1 MPDHGTAVPGPI
13 AATASGGISV
23 NEAGKRQSRTV
34 FFVSDRTG
42 ITAETLGHS
51 LLTQFDG
58 VDFNQMTVPF
68 ISTVEKARETAERI
82 NQVAREEGRRPL
94 IFSTLITEEC
104 REIIKASEGLYL
116 DFFDAF
122 IGPLEKELDTPSSHA
137 AGRAHG
143 VHDSETYT
151 RRIDAMNFALAND
164 DGINTRHY
172 DRAEVILI
180 GVSRSGKTPTCLYL
194 ALHYGVYAANYPL
207 TEDDMEDG
215 KLPPALAKRREKL
228 FGLTIDPGRLQD
240 IRQERRPDSRYASH
254 RQVRY
259 EVREA
264 EAMFRRYSIPSI
276 STTTS
281 SVEEIATTVL
291 QQFGLQRRFY

>member
-1 MPDHGTAVPGPI
+1 MNQQA
-13 AATASGGISV
+13 
-23 NEAGKRQSRTV
+23 RRTV
-34 FFVSDRTG
+34 FFLSDRTG

-58 VDFNQMTVPF
+58 VHFEQVTVPF
-68 ISTVEKARETAERI
+68 ISNSEKAAEVRERI
-82 NQVAREEGRRPL
+82 DRCAEEEGARPL
-94 IFSTLITEEC
+94 IFSTLITDEC
-104 REIIKASEGLYL
+104 REIVQQSRGLYL

-122 IGPLEKELDTPSSHA
+122 IGPLEKELELSSSHA

-151 RRIDAMNFALAND
+151 RRIDAMNFALSND
-164 DGINTRHY
+164 DGVNTHHY
-172 DRAEVILI
+172 DQAEVILV

-207 TEDDMEDG
+207 TEDDLEDG
-215 KLPPALAKRREKL
+215 RLPRALDRCRQKL
-228 FGLTIDPGRLQD
+228 FGLTIDPSRLQD
-240 IRQERRPDSRYASH
+240 IRQERRPDSTYASA

-264 EAMFRRYSIPSI
+264 EALYRRYSIPCV

-291 QQFGLQRRFY
+291 QAFGLQRRLY

>member
-1 MPDHGTAVPGPI
+1 MNDQVA
-13 AATASGGISV
+13 
-23 NEAGKRQSRTV
+23 RTV
-34 FFVSDRTG
+34 FFLSDRTG

-58 VDFNQMTVPF
+58 VAFEQVTVPF
-68 ISTVEKARETAERI
+68 ISTVEKATEVRERI
-82 NQVAREEGRRPL
+82 DRCAEEQGVRPL
-94 IFSTLITEEC
+94 IFSTLITDEC
-104 REIIKASEGLYL
+104 REIVQQSRGLYL

-122 IGPLEKELDTPSSHA
+122 IGPLEKELEVPSSHA

-164 DGINTRHY
+164 DGVNTRHY
-172 DRAEVILI
+172 DRAEVILV

-207 TEDDMEDG
+207 TEDDLEDG
-215 KLPPALAKRREKL
+215 KLPRALDRCRHKL
-228 FGLTIDPGRLQD
+228 FGLTIDPIRLRD
-240 IRQERRPDSRYASH
+240 IRQERRPDSTYASA

-264 EAMFRRYSIPSI
+264 ETMYRRYGIPSV

-291 QQFGLQRRFY
+291 QAFGLQRRFY

>member
-1 MPDHGTAVPGPI
+1 VSQAIPQLL
-13 AATASGGISV
+13 
-23 NEAGKRQSRTV
+23 AGDQIVSEKTDKPRRTV

-58 VDFNQMTVPF
+58 IEFRPVTVPF
-68 ISTVEKARETAERI
+68 IATKDKAEETACRINETAE
-82 NQVAREEGRRPL
+82 EEGARPL
-94 IFSTLITEEC
+94 VFSTLITDEC
-104 REIIKASEGLYL
+104 RQIIKAANGMYL

-122 IGPLEKELDTPSSHA
+122 IGPLERELEVTSSHA

-143 VHDSETYT
+143 VFDAETYT
-151 RRIDAMNFALAND
+151 RRIDAMNYALAND
-164 DGINTRHY
+164 DGITTRYY
-172 DRAEVILI
+172 DGAEVILV

-207 TEDDMEDG
+207 TEDDLEDG
-215 KLPPALAKRREKL
+215 KLPKSLEKHRKKL
-228 FGLTIDPGRLQD
+228 FGLTIDPTRLQE
-240 IRQERRPDSRYASH
+240 IRNERRPDSHYSSV
-254 RQVRY
+254 RQVNY
-259 EVREA
+259 EVNEA
-264 EAMFRRYSIPSI
+264 EFLFRRYGIPFV

-291 QQFGLQRRFY
+291 HSAGLQRRFY

>member
-1 MPDHGTAVPGPI
+1 MSDQADKP
-13 AATASGGISV
+13 
-23 NEAGKRQSRTV
+23 RRTV

-58 VDFNQMTVPF
+58 IEFRPVTVPF
-68 ISTVEKARETAERI
+68 IGTKDKAESAARRI
-82 NQVAREEGRRPL
+82 NEAAREEGARPL
-94 IFSTLITEEC
+94 VFSTLITDEC
-104 REIIKASEGLYL
+104 RAIVKAADGMYL

-122 IGPLEKELDTPSSHA
+122 IGPLEKELGLTSSHA

-143 VHDSETYT
+143 VFDAETYT
-151 RRIDAMNFALAND
+151 RRIDAMNYALAND
-164 DGINTRHY
+164 DGITTRHY
-172 DRAEVILI
+172 DRAEVILV

-207 TEDDMEDG
+207 TEDDLEDG
-215 KLPPALAKRREKL
+215 KLPPGLDQHRKKL
-228 FGLTIDPGRLQD
+228 FGLTIDPSRLQD
-240 IRQERRPDSRYASH
+240 IRQERRPDSRYASI
-254 RQVRY
+254 RQVNY

-264 EAMFRRYSIPSI
+264 EVLFRRYGVPFLN
-276 STTTS
+276 TTTS

-291 QQFGLQRRFY
+291 HSAGLQRRFY

>member
-1 MPDHGTAVPGPI
+1 VSETPARP
-13 AATASGGISV
+13 
-23 NEAGKRQSRTV
+23 RRTV

-58 VDFNQMTVPF
+58 IDFRPVTVPF
-68 ISTVEKARETAERI
+68 IATKDKAEATARRINETAL
-82 NQVAREEGRRPL
+82 EEGASPL
-94 IFSTLITEEC
+94 VFSTLITEEC
-104 REIIKASEGLYL
+104 RDIVKAANGMYL

-122 IGPLEKELDTPSSHA
+122 IGPLEQELQVTSSHA

-143 VHDSETYT
+143 VFDAETYT
-151 RRIDAMNFALAND
+151 RRIDAMNYALAND
-164 DGINTRHY
+164 DGVTTRHY

-207 TEDDMEDG
+207 TEDDLESG
-215 KLPPALAKRREKL
+215 KLPSGLQAHKKKL
-228 FGLTIDPGRLQD
+228 FALTIDPTRLQD
-240 IRQERRPDSRYASH
+240 IRQERRPNSQYSSV
-254 RQVRY
+254 RQVNY
-259 EVREA
+259 EVKEA
-264 EAMFRRYSIPSI
+264 EMLFRRYGVPFLN
-276 STTTS
+276 TTTS

-291 QQFGLQRRFY
+291 HNAGLQRRFY

>member
-1 MPDHGTAVPGPI
+1 MSEKPERP
-13 AATASGGISV
+13 
-23 NEAGKRQSRTV
+23 RRTV

-58 VDFNQMTVPF
+58 IEFRPVTVPF
-68 ISTVEKARETAERI
+68 IGTKDKAEDVARRINETAE
-82 NQVAREEGRRPL
+82 EEGWRPL
-94 IFSTLITEEC
+94 VFSTLITDEC
-104 REIIKASEGLYL
+104 REIVKAANGMYL

-122 IGPLEKELDTPSSHA
+122 IGPLERELRVTSSHA

-143 VHDSETYT
+143 VFDAETYT

-164 DGINTRHY
+164 DGITTRHY
-172 DRAEVILI
+172 DRAEVILV

-207 TEDDMEDG
+207 TPDDLEDG
-215 KLPPALAKRREKL
+215 KLPKSLEKHKSKL
-228 FGLTIDPGRLQD
+228 YGLTIDPVRLKE
-240 IRQERRPDSRYASH
+240 IRNERRPDSNYAST
-254 RQVRY
+254 RQVTF
-259 EVREA
+259 EVGEA
-264 EAMFRRYSIPSI
+264 EFLFRRYGIPFI

-291 QQFGLQRRFY
+291 HSAGLQRRFY

>member
-1 MPDHGTAVPGPI
+1 VSEKPGKP
-13 AATASGGISV
+13 
-23 NEAGKRQSRTV
+23 QRTV

-58 VDFNQMTVPF
+58 IDFRPVTVPF
-68 ISTVEKARETAERI
+68 IGTKDKAEAAAKRI
-82 NQVAREEGRRPL
+82 NDAAEEEGVRPL
-94 IFSTLITEEC
+94 VFSTLITDEC
-104 REIIKASEGLYL
+104 REIVKASAGMYL

-122 IGPLEKELDTPSSHA
+122 IGPLEKELDTTSSHA

-143 VHDSETYT
+143 VFDAETYT

-164 DGINTRHY
+164 DGVTTRHY
-172 DRAEVILI
+172 DRAEVILV

-207 TEDDMEDG
+207 TEDDLSDG
-215 KLPPALAKRREKL
+215 KLPRGLEKHRDKL
-228 FGLTIDPGRLQD
+228 FGLTIDPARLQN
-240 IRQERRPDSRYASH
+240 IRQERRPDSRYASG
-254 RQVRY
+254 RQVTY

-264 EAMFRRYSIPSI
+264 EFLFRRHGIPFLN
-276 STTTS
+276 TTTS

-291 QQFGLQRRFY
+291 HSAGLQRRFY